1 MKRTNTFA
9 VRPLSDDGERVLRD
23 LLDASRQQIIEF
35 PRTKD
40 FWTMRPNVEITHTL
54 QGRIKD
60 FAEERD
66 LTLSEAY
73 TELLEA
79 GLDTLGTQDQQ

>member
-1 MKRTNTFA
+1 
-9 VRPLSDDGERVLRD
+9 
-23 LLDASRQQIIEF
+23 
-35 PRTKD
+35 
-40 FWTMRPNVEITHTL
+40 MRPNVEITHTL

-79 GLDTLGTQDQQ
+79 GLDTWRLMTSSNGADSHRSVRDSRPSPEIEDFWCANESQSDSLTP

>member
-1 MKRTNTFA
+1 
-9 VRPLSDDGERVLRD
+9 
-23 LLDASRQQIIEF
+23 
-35 PRTKD
+35 
-40 FWTMRPNVEITHTL
+40 MRPNVEITHTL

-79 GLDTLGTQDQQ
+79 GLDTLGAQDQQ

>member
-1 MKRTNTFA
+1 
-9 VRPLSDDGERVLRD
+9 
-23 LLDASRQQIIEF
+23 
-35 PRTKD
+35 
-40 FWTMRPNVEITHTL
+40 MRPNVEITHTL

-60 FAEERD
+60 FAEKRD

-79 GLDTLGTQDQQ
+79 GLNTFETQDQQ

>member
-1 MKRTNTFA
+1 
-9 VRPLSDDGERVLRD
+9 
-23 LLDASRQQIIEF
+23 
-35 PRTKD
+35 
-40 FWTMRPNVEITHTL
+40 MRPNVEITHTL

-79 GLDTLGTQDQQ
+79 GLDTLETQEQQ